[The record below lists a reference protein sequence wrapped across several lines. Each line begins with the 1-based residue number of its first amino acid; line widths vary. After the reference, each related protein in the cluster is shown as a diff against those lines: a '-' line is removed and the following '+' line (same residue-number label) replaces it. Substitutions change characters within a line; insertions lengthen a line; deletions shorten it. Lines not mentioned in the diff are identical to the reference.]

1 MSKTKFSF
9 SSFFKDVEP
18 KNVIYNEEWVTNGHF
33 IFKKS
38 ILTKTLLKPLL
49 KYPEGDMK
57 KLNFVMDIVKDEKKN
72 FDNESS
78 EPILFVPDLIF
89 KVRLKNDIKDRLCV
103 YNKKSN
109 VTLRN
114 DYYNFFTS
122 RRCKIYKGTS
132 KASPTIIVDKNLEFV
147 GILLPAIVCDTTIRK
162 GTNYDEYVE

>member
-18 KNVIYNEEWVTNGHF
+18 ENVIYNDEWVTNGHF
-33 IFKKS
+33 LFKRS

-49 KYPEGDMK
+49 KYPEGNME
-57 KLNFVMDIVKDEKKN
+57 KLNSVMDLIKNEKEK
-72 FDNESS
+72 FHKQSS
-78 EPILFVPDLIF
+78 EPILFVPDIIF

-103 YNKKSN
+103 HNKEMGI
-109 VTLRN
+109 TLRN

-162 GTNYDEYVE
+162 GTNYGEYVE